1 MKNKK
6 IIIIIPLLVLSVILY
21 SVYYNEYLAWDYD
34 VTSFGNYNNDPEEIS
49 KIELGFHMPPACPHY
64 EMYLVTIKDRKNI
77 KRVTDILGKMK
88 FNDGDIMTFGGAGGN
103 LFWVL
108 AEVCGDAMAGFV
120 CHDASN
126 IPLQGYASATVSH
139 AAAHKA
145 RYLMPGKTLVY
156 SITLNI
162 WLKCRRC

>member
-6 IIIIIPLLVLSVILY
+6 IIIIIPLLVLSIILY

-103 LFWVL
+103 LFWVKCYNKRNRIAFSL
-108 AEVCGDAMAGFV
+108 GTGIGDDGACMVNGK
-120 CHDASN
+120 N
-126 IPLQGYASATVSH
+126 NYTTILKYEEKLGELYMELRGEIPD
-139 AAAHKA
+139 
-145 RYLMPGKTLVY
+145 
-156 SITLNI
+156 
-162 WLKCRRC
+162 

>member
-103 LFWVL
+103 LFWVKCYNKRNRIAFSL
-108 AEVCGDAMAGFV
+108 GTGIGDDG
-120 CHDASN
+120 
-126 IPLQGYASATVSH
+126 
-139 AAAHKA
+139 A
-145 RYLMPGKTLVY
+145 RRFFSLIFLFSVY
-156 SITLNI
+156 SNNSCFCLCAGRIFNQVCNFTV
-162 WLKCRRC
+162 

>member
-103 LFWVL
+103 LFC
-108 AEVCGDAMAGFV
+108 AKMAPPVPCTPVIAGTWL
-120 CHDASN
+120 N
-126 IPLQGYASATVSH
+126 
-139 AAAHKA
+139 
-145 RYLMPGKTLVY
+145 GKTNVMVGGMPALTSDSMAICSCGGGV
-156 SITLNI
+156 IKI
-162 WLKCRRC
+162 QKDGQ